1 MSLKQEIETWVQAL
15 GSYDNNEFEEA
26 LRVFENISD
35 TSKILFNCGVIH
47 ATLGEHEKAV
57 ECYQRAIKCDQYL
70 AVAYFQEGVSNFLVG
85 DFEEA
90 LANFNDT
97 LLYLRGNTYIDYEQ
111 LGLKFRLY
119 SCEVLFNRGLCYIYL
134 QQEGP
139 GMQDF
144 NFAIKEKVTPDHD
157 VIDEA
162 IREKAEGY
170 TVFSIP
176 VGVVYRPNDAKVKNL
191 KTKDYLGKA
200 RLVAASDRTNAFTGF
215 AGSENKRMLE
225 APKGEDDRL
234 PESISYAASN
244 LVQRNLTSKRQQSEP
259 PINRNMF
266 PPTPPPEND
275 KPSNPPG
282 MTGRAA
288 SVRNPPPRPLQ
299 RTATEPVEPFRNQSP
314 ANMMQPPSRN
324 MMYSPPQMDRPQMDR
339 PRAGTIRT
347 ASEPR
352 GPPQRQYSRA
362 PNNRPQLYRET
373 TQDDGIYDDVY
384 DLYNTPRSSQ
394 GGMAGGRQ
402 RPRTGRNQAQQ
413 RYFNE
418 EEEYGSDGM
427 YEDDS
432 VDEGDFEMMGGNAP
446 PPLRAGGRRP
456 SMSTGGRAGSRRPDV
471 SKIRVKVHAESDT
484 RYIIVGPAVE
494 YGDFEG
500 RIREKFGIKTRLKIK
515 MKDDG
520 DMITMGDQDD
530 LDMLVSIAKQMAR
543 KERSDMG
550 KMEVWVMSS

>member
-1 MSLKQEIETWVQAL
+1 MRPSERKQRLVKSSCLQ
-15 GSYDNNEFEEA
+15 F
-26 LRVFENISD
+26 VFSP
-35 TSKILFNCGVIH
+35 
-47 ATLGEHEKAV
+47 
-57 ECYQRAIKCDQYL
+57 
-70 AVAYFQEGVSNFLVG
+70 
-85 DFEEA
+85 
-90 LANFNDT
+90 
-97 LLYLRGNTYIDYEQ
+97 
-111 LGLKFRLY
+111 
-119 SCEVLFNRGLCYIYL
+119 L
-134 QQEGP
+134 Q
-139 GMQDF
+139 
-144 NFAIKEKVTPDHD
+144 
-157 VIDEA
+157 
-162 IREKAEGY
+162 GY

-200 RLVAASDRTNAFTGF
+200 RLVAASDRQNAFTGF
-215 AGSENKRMLE
+215 AGSENKRVLE
-225 APKGEDDRL
+225 APKGEDDRP

-244 LVQRNLTSKRQQSEP
+244 LVNRNLTSKRQQSEP

-275 KPSNPPG
+275 KPNNPPG

-288 SVRNPPPRPLQ
+288 SVRNPPPRPIQ
-299 RTATEPVEPFRNQSP
+299 RTATEPVEPFRSQPP
-314 ANMMQPPSRN
+314 ANMMQPPLRN

-339 PRAGTIRT
+339 PRTGTIRT

-373 TQDDGIYDDVY
+373 TQDDAIYDDVY
-384 DLYNTPRSSQ
+384 DMYNTPRSSQ
-394 GGMAGGRQ
+394 GGMAGSRQ

-432 VDEGDFEMMGGNAP
+432 VDEGDFEMMGANAP

-456 SMSTGGRAGSRRPDV
+456 SMSAGGRGGSRRPDV

-494 YGDFEG
+494 FGDFEG

-530 LDMLVSIAKQMAR
+530 LDMLVSVAKQMAR

-550 KMEVWVMSS
+550 KMEVCRLSTAPTVLSMLICDTGLGHVILSWPALHMLIHGVVAKSMHYSPPALRFFYETLCFVCLSLLVQHLALGVHMGRKYEGIFLAILRALSGIEGDQG